1 MTRLIEALKQ
11 AEEAKRKEESSKE
24 KSQGLSLELEVTDDK
39 KTEAAPETSLTEPE
53 TSESSFDLSLEPSL
67 QETAEPD
74 HSEADYIEPE
84 KFVSEPATTYE
95 IETET
100 GTEPGADLADD
111 EITPSK
117 DIDSEAVGRRL
128 TDQTVSNP
136 DTIVSVT
143 VSRKKRLLIIAL
155 IALLLLAGIF
165 AFFYWRM
172 SAQDNPYANLNTNAQ
187 SRGFLNDSSN
197 QEPADAIVSENV
209 DTEIP
214 EPAQLAE
221 TQTTIGGPVSEPPQ
235 TPGQPGADET
245 ISAVNALISSPAVN
259 APAPTVITQPTA
271 VFSIQAVRRT
281 PGSGDALEFARANL
295 QQNEWEAAKSEL
307 ESLLQAQPTNTR
319 ALEYLAQVQI
329 EMGNYPA
336 AETSYAR
343 ILQLAPHNRT
353 AQAGLIRLSQTN
365 DSLDYEASLLALQT
379 NYPDEAFIPFMLG
392 NHLAGQQ
399 RWNEASGAYQL
410 TVELAQSLREIP
422 AQYVYN
428 YAVSLEHLN
437 RSGEAL
443 AQYRKARDL
452 VMRDSDQFD
461 IALLN
466 SRIERLETTLGQ

>member
-24 KSQGLSLELEVTDDK
+24 KSQGLSLELEDTDDK
-39 KTEAAPETSLTEPE
+39 KTEAAPKVNLTEPE
-53 TSESSFDLSLEPSL
+53 TSESRFDLSLEPSL
-67 QETAEPD
+67 QETPESDRPE
-74 HSEADYIEPE
+74 SDYIEPDQ
-84 KFVSEPATTYE
+84 FVSEPVTTYE
-95 IETET
+95 VETEAST
-100 GTEPGADLADD
+100 DLADE
-111 EITPSK
+111 EITPIE
-117 DIDSEAVGRRL
+117 DLDSDAVGRRL
-128 TDQTVSNP
+128 TDQTASDP
-136 DTIVSVT
+136 DRIASVT

-155 IALLLLAGIF
+155 ITLLLLSGIF

-187 SRGFLNDSSN
+187 SRGFLNDSSS
-197 QEPADAIVSENV
+197 QEPSDTIVSENV

-245 ISAVNALISSPAVN
+245 ISAVNALISSPAAN
-259 APAPTVITQPTA
+259 ASTPTVITQPTA
-271 VFSIQAVRRT
+271 VFSIQTAQRLA
-281 PGSGDALEFARANL
+281 GSGDALAFARANM

-307 ESLLQAQPTNTR
+307 ESLLQAQPTNIR

-329 EMGNYPA
+329 EMGNYPV
-336 AETSYAR
+336 AEASYAR

-399 RWNEASGAYQL
+399 RWNEASSAYQL
-410 TVELAQSLREIP
+410 AVELAQSLREIP

-428 YAVSLEHLN
+428 HAVSLEHLN
-437 RSGEAL
+437 QSGEA
-443 AQYRKARDL
+443 
-452 VMRDSDQFD
+452 
-461 IALLN
+461 
-466 SRIERLETTLGQ
+466 